1 MPLTVKELKELL
13 NKKVFNED
21 AIIVD
26 MQLRD
31 FVHIT
36 HNNKGNVI
44 QLCVSKPIGYC
55 NRTGEYVYPS
65 EVKGYAAYCPELDE
79 DLYEFEFTRI
89 EHEKGER

>member
-1 MPLTVKELKELL
+1 MALTVKDLREMINQKGLKE
-13 NKKVFNED
+13 D
-21 AIIVD
+21 AVVTD

-36 HNNKGNVI
+36 HDTEGNI
-44 QLCVSKPIGYC
+44 RLCTHRPIGRC

-65 EVKGYAAYCPELDE
+65 EVEGYAAYCPELDE

-89 EHEKGER
+89 DHENGER